1 MMESPDMATGSEAGT
16 VTPGS
21 LEPAGGFQSGE
32 PRRWRAWQ
40 LAVPAGATLGLTL
53 WGVTRASF
61 WRDEAATL
69 SVLRRSM
76 PAFWRM
82 LDHTDV
88 VHGLYYLILWPLVR
102 VLGFG
107 ELGTRL
113 PSAVAMAGGARGG
126 TGTRPGVPP

>member
-1 MMESPDMATGSEAGT
+1 MMESPDMATGSEAGP

-21 LEPAGGFQSGE
+21 LEAPASSQGDE
-32 PRRWRAWQ
+32 PRRWRALQ
-40 LAVPAGATLGLTL
+40 LGVPGGATLAMTL
-53 WGVTRASF
+53 WGITRASF
-61 WRDEAATL
+61 WRDEAAPL
-69 SVLRRSM
+69 SVLRRPM

-107 ELGTRL
+107 ELGAR
-113 PSAVAMAGGARGG
+113 PGSAVAMAGGGGGG
-126 TGTRPGVPP
+126 TGD